1 MSPEQITV
9 PALPVLL
16 PLGLALMALSWAVL
30 RRRGMP
36 TRWRLGAAWAAGWY
50 AVAVLGATL
59 LPMRLAW
66 GEGTG
71 GPELFRIILMPLT
84 TMRVGDFLLNIVMTV
99 PLAAVLHVVFG
110 VRDLGR
116 VVLAGFALS
125 AVIEVT
131 QGILVLTLHGNR
143 WADVNDLIANVLGAW
158 LGYLALHRSMRVD
171 GVRRVVESSM
181 AMQHTR
187 RGITAPDTS
196 ASS

>member
-1 MSPEQITV
+1 MPPEQISV

-16 PLGLALMALSWAVL
+16 PLGLALMVVSWAVL
-30 RRRGMP
+30 RRRGMS

-59 LPMRLAW
+59 LPLHLAW

-71 GPELFRIILMPLT
+71 GPALDQIILMPLT

-99 PLAAVLHVVFG
+99 PLAALLHVLFG

-116 VVLAGFALS
+116 VVLTGFVLS
-125 AVIEVT
+125 AVIEIT

-143 WADVNDLIANVLGAW
+143 WADVNDVIANVLGAW
-158 LGYLALHRSMRVD
+158 LGYLAFHRSMRIG
-171 GVRRVVESSM
+171 GVRRAVESST
-181 AMQHTR
+181 AMQR
-187 RGITAPDTS
+187 TS
-196 ASS
+196 S